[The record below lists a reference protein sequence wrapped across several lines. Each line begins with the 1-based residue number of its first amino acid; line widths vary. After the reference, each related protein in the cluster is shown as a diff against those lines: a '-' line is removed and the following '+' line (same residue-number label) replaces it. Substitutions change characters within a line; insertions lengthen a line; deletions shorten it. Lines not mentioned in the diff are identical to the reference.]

1 MQQVTRQYREFVP
14 IEQLPDK
21 YLGGYKSLHERYY
34 NDTRFASSLAH
45 HLGSSFTCEL
55 DSENETV
62 SHPLTM
68 AYPHFCEHIDVR
80 CVRVALALPVQS
92 RCTWV
97 TLVHGTWVIPVL
109 MYMGD
114 PCT

>member
-68 AYPHFCEHIDVR
+68 VILIFVNTLTSDVFKLHLHFLYNLG
-80 CVRVALALPVQS
+80 A
-92 RCTWV
+92 
-97 TLVHGTWVIPVL
+97 HG
-109 MYMGD
+109 
-114 PCT
+114 